1 MPQFSILIPVYNAD
15 EYIRK
20 CLDSIINQSFGD
32 FEVVL
37 LDDGSTDGS
46 NMVMKEYANIDSR
59 FRIYEQD
66 NKGIFSARYFLMQKA
81 KGNYVIFCDADD
93 WLRQD
98 ALEIINNILV
108 KFQADLVLFN
118 HYKVSTKKN
127 EEVITEEP
135 FIKGKSEFV
144 DKKFIVKQLLTS
156 FSLNQLWNKTVK
168 RELIDVKKYKD
179 YLHIIHG
186 EDLIISLPWLFTA
199 SKVYYLRDSLYFY
212 RRSDN
217 GTSLTSKIIPYRFR
231 VLNETR
237 SIMLEYVKDYLTADD
252 IKVFANFYYFSVCYC
267 LPDIILGITDRKK
280 IVDIF
285 DEIKNA
291 DIYIT
296 LRKYAA
302 FNVLPFRFRIQL
314 ILLENGK
321 YSLLILF
328 EKMLGEYRKKLK
340 NI

>member
-1 MPQFSILIPVYNAD
+1 
-15 EYIRK
+15 
-20 CLDSIINQSFGD
+20 
-32 FEVVL
+32 
-37 LDDGSTDGS
+37 
-46 NMVMKEYANIDSR
+46 
-59 FRIYEQD
+59 
-66 NKGIFSARYFLMQKA
+66 
-81 KGNYVIFCDADD
+81 
-93 WLRQD
+93 
-98 ALEIINNILV
+98 
-108 KFQADLVLFN
+108 
-118 HYKVSTKKN
+118 
-127 EEVITEEP
+127 
-135 FIKGKSEFV
+135 
-144 DKKFIVKQLLTS
+144 
-156 FSLNQLWNKTVK
+156 
-168 RELIDVKKYKD
+168 
-179 YLHIIHG
+179 
-186 EDLIISLPWLFTA
+186 
-199 SKVYYLRDSLYFY
+199 
-212 RRSDN
+212 
-217 GTSLTSKIIPYRFR
+217 
-231 VLNETR
+231 
-237 SIMLEYVKDYLTADD
+237 MLEYVKDYLTADD